1 MKVRS
6 GSTGEKKGQAYQ
18 MMLPQRKIQ
27 RRQPCRQKAKLIAV
41 LCTVALLAP
50 RLSAAATETGTIQN
64 NTAEADAMQAAR
76 ETDNI
81 RAQYEEYNARFA
93 AVEHRNDITEKGFE
107 IVDIHIFPVQYEI
120 DRQKEMETELVRQMK
135 AEPEADVRDLK
146 MNMEAPM
153 LMIPAYDKTYH
164 RLALFFVDQE
174 DRIVYKTD
182 RFETN
187 SCVLGQMQQPIQDL
201 VSVAFQDL
209 NGDSLT
215 DILLITS
222 CDVGEGR
229 KYRIG
234 DVLFQDTEGLIF
246 YRDYRISDKINR
258 FGMNQNTDSITAF
271 VRDGYSTEFL
281 YTAVTLSE
289 LLQHNFQIITE
300 QCHTRTF
307 GKLGK
312 LQVVPGTYRIA
323 DYDVFMVYLV
333 NEQDYILSA
342 LQPMGDYD
350 NLYALKGINCRDI
363 DGDGLKDII
372 VLARYSYE
380 DEEHKLAVVSDYSI
394 YYQRTGGFSVD
405 TEIKK
410 QYPCSEEDTMQSVV
424 EKARAYWGWKTED
437 DTDIDR

>member
-1 MKVRS
+1 MRLR
-6 GSTGEKKGQAYQ
+6 KGK
-18 MMLPQRKIQ
+18 L
-27 RRQPCRQKAKLIAV
+27 RRGICGICVAV
-41 LCTVALLAP
+41 LLAP
-50 RLSAAATETGTIQN
+50 HLSA
-64 NTAEADAMQAAR
+64 QAA
-76 ETDNI
+76 ENTENI
-81 RAQYEEYNARFA
+81 RALYEEYYARFD
-93 AVEHRNDITEKGFE
+93 AVERREDITEYGFE
-107 IVDIHIFPVQYEI
+107 PVEIHIFPVQYEI
-120 DRQKEMETELVRQMK
+120 DSQKEMETELVRQMK
-135 AEPEADVRDLK
+135 ADPDADIKDLK
-146 MNMEAPM
+146 MNLEAPL
-153 LMIPAYDKTYH
+153 LMIPAYDQTYN
-164 RLALFFVDQE
+164 RLALFFVDG
-174 DRIVYKTD
+174 DGSIVYKTD

-187 SCVLGQMQQPIQDL
+187 SCVLGQMQQPRQEL

-209 NGDSLT
+209 NGDTLT
-215 DILLITS
+215 DIILITS
-222 CDVGEGR
+222 CEVGADQ

-281 YTAVTLSE
+281 YTAVTLKE
-289 LLQHNFQIITE
+289 LLQHGFQTISE
-300 QCHTRTF
+300 QCYTRTF

-323 DYDVFMVYLV
+323 DYDVFMIYLV

-342 LQPMGDYD
+342 LQPMGGYE

-372 VLARYSYE
+372 VLAKYSYE
-380 DEEHKLAVVSDYSI
+380 DEEHRLAVRSDYSI
-394 YYQRTGGFSVD
+394 YYQRTSGFSAD

-410 QYPCSEEDTMQSVV
+410 RYPCSEEDTMQDVV

-437 DTDIDR
+437 DQSTDSR